1 MVATTHTVSLQ
12 GAVGH
17 VVDVQADLSQGLI
30 QTALVGRPDAS
41 ISEARDRCK
50 AAVKNSGFDWPAT
63 RRVTVLL
70 SPADL
75 PKRGPHFDLAIA
87 VAVLAAATKD
97 FPVDSLVGAAMIGEL
112 TLDGRLRCVPGVL
125 PMTMA
130 AAARGLQTVFVPEP
144 QTAEA
149 AMVAGVRV
157 FGVRSLAQVM
167 ALLNGESEIP
177 EAPEV
182 EPMSGSA
189 LLTWRGEERLED
201 LDMADVIGMADT
213 RYAIEVAAAGGH
225 HLMLTGPKGS
235 GKTTLAERIPGLL
248 PDLTDDE
255 SLELTAVHSLCGAL
269 PAGASRLTRP
279 PFRAPH
285 HSASRAGILGGGS
298 GRVRPGDVSKAHL
311 GVLFLDEFP
320 LFPRDVVEALREPL
334 EAGEISISRG
344 EEDAT
349 YPARTMF
356 VFAQNPCPCG
366 EYHPYSRDH
375 HCTCREVKR
384 REYRAKISGP
394 DRRPDRHHPVRRAA
408 QRGAAG
414 CPEPAVRPARVERV
428 DPGTRH
434 RSPAAPAGA
443 VRRDAVAPQ
452 RPRPGTCTTRPVG
465 PDRCCGVAPRRRG
478 VRRPPHPA
486 GSGQGPPGGVVGG
499 RPGRSGSARDRR
511 GRRGPAPPLGHPAA
525 TEHGA
530 RDARGEPV
538 GVGVIPTRR
547 SGWPGWCSPGS
558 VSRATPG

>member
-1 MVATTHTVSLQ
+1 M
-12 GAVGH
+12 
-17 VVDVQADLSQGLI
+17 
-30 QTALVGRPDAS
+30 
-41 ISEARDRCK
+41 
-50 AAVKNSGFDWPAT
+50 KNSGFDWPAT

-130 AAARGLQTVFVPEP
+130 AAARGLETVFVPEP

-149 AMVAGVRV
+149 AMVTGVRV

-298 GRVRPGDVSKAHL
+298 GRVRPGEVSKAHL

-356 VFAQNPCPCG
+356 VFAWNPCPCG

-394 DRRPDRHHPVRRAA
+394 IADRIDITRFVEPLSAE
-408 QRGAAG
+408 QRGAQSLPFDR
-414 CPEPAVRPARVERV
+414 PESSAV
-428 DPGTRH
+428 DPGARH
-434 RSPAAPAGA
+434 RGPAAAAGA
-443 VRRDAVAPQ
+443 LRRDALAAE
-452 RPRPGTCTTRPVG
+452 RPRPGTGAARPVAA
-465 PDRCCGVAPRRRG
+465 DRRGGGAPRRRG
-478 VRRPPHPA
+478 VRRTPDPA
-486 GSGQGPPGGVVGG
+486 RSGPGPPGGLVGG
-499 RPGRSGSARDRR
+499 RPGRRGSPGDRR
-511 GRRGPAPPLGHPAA
+511 GRRGPAAALGHPVAA
-525 TEHGA
+525 EQRADDA
-530 RDARGEPV
+530 RDEPV
-538 GVGVIPTRR
+538 GVGVRPTRR

-558 VSRATPG
+558 GSRATPG